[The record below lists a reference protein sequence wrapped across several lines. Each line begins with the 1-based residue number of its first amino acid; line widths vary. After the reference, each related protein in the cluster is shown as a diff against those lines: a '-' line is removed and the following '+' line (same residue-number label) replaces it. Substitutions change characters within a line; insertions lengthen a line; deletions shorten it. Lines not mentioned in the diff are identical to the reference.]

1 MQSGFTTIPFKIEGL
16 HGGLSEA
23 EGIGKFSSA
32 GIVLEF
38 EAKILGLLK
47 TGVKEVRIPLAEI
60 LDVNFKKGFFKY
72 SAKIQIRLNN
82 FSRLSELPNKD
93 GKISLK
99 VSRDD
104 FERARETVQ
113 TLQKYLNEYTQS
125 LPPAQ
130 VSVSE
135 LFEDETKELK

>member
-1 MQSGFTTIPFKIEGL
+1 MSQVD
-16 HGGLSEA
+16 
-23 EGIGKFSSA
+23 GIGKFSSA

-60 LDVNFKKGFFKY
+60 LDVKFKKGFMKY
-72 SAKIQIRLNN
+72 AAKIEIRLKSFAKLN
-82 FSRLSELPNKD
+82 ELPSKD
-93 GKISLK
+93 GRIKLKIP
-99 VSRDD
+99 RDD
-104 FERARETVQ
+104 FERAKDTVEM
-113 TLQKYLNEYTQS
+113 LQKYLAEYVQS

-135 LFEDETKELK
+135 LFEDETKELEGK